1 MEIIF
6 TLDAKE
12 DLDYWKKTN
21 NQKVLKKIR
30 QLIESIQISPS
41 KGIGKPEALK
51 NNFSGCWSR
60 RIDLEHR
67 IIYEI
72 TDDFIYI
79 LSLKGHY
86 EKR

>member
-6 TLDAKE
+6 TIDAKK
-12 DLDYWKKTN
+12 DFDFWKKTN
-21 NQKVLKKIR
+21 NQRILKKIR
-30 QLIESIQISPS
+30 ILLESIQTTP
-41 KGIGKPEALK
+41 KVGIGKPEALK
-51 NNFSGCWSR
+51 NSLSGCWSR

-86 EKR
+86 EKS